1 LYAEDHKLSNEML
14 IVFFVMIR
22 ICERIQKNE
31 RILHTYP
38 FTPKPFLDLHTT
50 ALSAEYAVF
59 GVVFTYEHFT

>member
-1 LYAEDHKLSNEML
+1 ML